1 MTRMIFKELEYS
13 DRELV
18 SERLRAKNSYLSEYS
33 FTNAYLFRKPHQY
46 EVAICDNCTML
57 KGVTYDNATYLTPV
71 CALSKIPLDTLKY
84 LAENVDCFFPIEE
97 DWLKYFPEE
106 FFNYS
111 YLDGDSDYIY
121 KTERLALFPGRKLSK
136 KRNLLKQF
144 NTNYP
149 DHKVELIVSDNCSD
163 AIKVL
168 DIWLKES
175 VLDGSTADYDETK
188 EAVEKFDELHLIG
201 YITYVDNKPIGFV
214 LGEELKDNTY
224 ALHFAKGSKEYKGI
238 YQHLYN
244 SLAKTLLDKYEY
256 INFEQDLGKDTLRQ
270 AKSTYYPDIMKV
282 KYRVSLKK

>member
-1 MTRMIFKELEYS
+1 MTKIVFKELEYS

-46 EVAICDNCTML
+46 KVAICNNCTML
-57 KGVTYDNATYLTPV
+57 KGVTYDNSTYLTPV
-71 CALSKIPLDTLKY
+71 CALSKIPLDTLKH
-84 LAENVDCFFPIEE
+84 LAESVDCFFPIEE

-106 FFNYS
+106 FFNYT
-111 YLDGDSDYIY
+111 YVDGDSDYIY

-144 NTNYP
+144 NSNYP
-149 DHKVELIVSDNCSD
+149 DHRVELIVSENCSD

-175 VLDGSTADYDETK
+175 MLDGSTADYDETH
-188 EAVEKFDELHLIG
+188 EAVEKFDELNLIG

-244 SLAKTLLDKYEY
+244 SLAKILLDKYEY
-256 INFEQDLGKDTLRQ
+256 INFEQDLGKDSLRQ
-270 AKSTYYPDIMKV
+270 AKSTYYPDIMKA